1 MNKEKQ
7 KCFRLKHINLPI
19 SLVFIISLA
28 MIAQDK
34 AKYVEEL
41 NHSISY
47 LENLGYSNIKA
58 DVEGY
63 ETPKSYHKKGS
74 KIEVTP
80 DIVAEKEGRK
90 HIFDLSLKSESPRLL
105 KSKWLFLNSLS
116 QIKSYRFRL
125 ITTRGH
131 YKFTS
136 ETVDD
141 INLDNIKLIK
151 I

>member
-1 MNKEKQ
+1 M
-7 KCFRLKHINLPI
+7 I
-19 SLVFIISLA
+19 S
-28 MIAQDK
+28 QDK
-34 AKYVEEL
+34 VKYAEEL
-41 NHSISY
+41 NDCISY

-58 DVEGY
+58 DIDGY
-63 ETPKSYHKKGS
+63 ETPKSYLKRGS

-90 HIFDLSLKSESPRLL
+90 HIFDLSLKSARPRLL

-116 QIKSYRFRL
+116 QLKSYRFRL

-136 ETVDD
+136 ETIDD
-141 INLDNIKLIK
+141 IHLDNVKLIK